1 MSKLR
6 FVFEKTGRARYIS
19 HLDLMRTFQRAF
31 NRAGLELKHSEGFN
45 PHPQISVLLPLQLGC
60 ESVCE
65 RLDADVLS
73 PREGMTDELNRVL
86 PEGVRMISV
95 GEETGSV
102 EMMLERVADRYEADM
117 RALIKR
123 LLSLFEPLII
133 VLLGLGVGSVV
144 TIMFMAIMDMQ
155 GAAG

>member
-1 MSKLR
+1 ML
-6 FVFEKTGRARYIS
+6 
-19 HLDLMRTFQRAF
+19 
-31 NRAGLELKHSEGFN
+31 
-45 PHPQISVLLPLQLGC
+45 
-60 ESVCE
+60 
-65 RLDADVLS
+65 
-73 PREGMTDELNRVL
+73 
-86 PEGVRMISV
+86 RMIAV

-102 EMMLERVADRYEADM
+102 ETMLERVADRYEADM

>member
-1 MSKLR
+1 MSKSP
-6 FVFEKTGRARYIS
+6 YIPQ
-19 HLDLMRTFQRAF
+19 LM
-31 NRAGLELKHSEGFN
+31 L
-45 PHPQISVLLPLQLGC
+45 
-60 ESVCE
+60 
-65 RLDADVLS
+65 
-73 PREGMTDELNRVL
+73 
-86 PEGVRMISV
+86 RMISV